1 MHPAQPSNDNR
12 PAEFD
17 RALLAY
23 TPALKKLAA
32 KLLPTKPQ
40 HEREDLLQATL
51 LKAIEDWRK
60 YRPENSPYTWLQFLM
75 RGINQDAISK
85 ARTAAKHRP
94 ELLHRAVRRTPPNQE
109 HATDVSLVM
118 SRVPW
123 NRVDDIVAIGMG
135 AFYRETAAE
144 RGISVERARQ
154 RVETARAALARAA
167 NDADTRRALAA

>member
-1 MHPAQPSNDNR
+1 MPQPSNDNR

-17 RALLAY
+17 AALLAY

-60 YRPENSPYTWLQFLM
+60 YRPANSPYTWLQFLM

-94 ELLHRAVRRTPPNQE
+94 ELMHRVVRRTPPNQE

-144 RGISVERARQ
+144 RGISVERARE
-154 RVETARAALARAA
+154 RVETARAALVKAS
-167 NDADTRRALAA
+167 NDAEARRALAA